1 MVSMATGGEFRRS
14 RGGLLGRRLP
24 EFPPVDMLT
33 ANESTD
39 EREGLIAVIEHHSR
53 DRKKE
58 LANDALH
65 VST

>member
-1 MVSMATGGEFRRS
+1 MVSMATRGEFRRS
-14 RGGLLGRRLP
+14 RGGLLGRRPP

-39 EREGLIAVIEHHSR
+39 GREGLIAVIEHHSW
-53 DRKKE
+53 DSKKV
-58 LANDALH
+58 LANDELH